1 MGRPEGG
8 VASVSGFSLP
18 EERILV
24 GKGQANEL
32 EPISLDVAD
41 SDLQR
46 WKEKARQILDSG
58 GRFSN
63 EDLHRI
69 LARQVLGL

>member
-1 MGRPEGG
+1 M
-8 VASVSGFSLP
+8 SGFSLP

-32 EPISLDVAD
+32 EPITLDVAD
-41 SDLQR
+41 SDLGR
-46 WKEKARQILDSG
+46 WKEKARQILDVG

-63 EDLHRI
+63 EDIHQI
-69 LARQVLGL
+69 LARQILGL